1 MIKVTGIKLKVLFAL
16 HLFCA
21 MFALLAWPNTV
32 SIESIIHL
40 FSDAM
45 LFVNI
50 QGYLFS
56 NVVFHFCLI
65 WTLAQPSMVDP
76 MMVTGFV
83 NILGIIFEIVL
94 LSIYWPGQFAT
105 HEVMF
110 SAVMVIINLLIR
122 PVTLAIIFLEVKTLM
137 GPKDPP
143 HKVEE

>member
-21 MFALLAWPNTV
+21 MFALLAWPNT
-32 SIESIIHL
+32 
-40 FSDAM
+40 
-45 LFVNI
+45 
-50 QGYLFS
+50 GYLFS

-143 HKVEE
+143 HKESNFQRVSSRRSSVLFFYYPTYK